1 MCCNVLSLTLENGL
15 LIPQYTRFYIHHPSR
30 GDSALRSP
38 SSPPESLGQGLA
50 YCCVSGAAGHLGHQA
65 VSELDSRV
73 FGGDGQ
79 TFLQNCHQAD
89 PELKHS
95 LRVFFVEPHV
105 VDLLSHC
112 PNPQDALEPVA
123 DL

>member
-1 MCCNVLSLTLENGL
+1 MKSAPATLDLNSHQSSEALGFPSPISQHVLAGGPT
-15 LIPQYTRFYIHHPSR
+15 
-30 GDSALRSP
+30 
-38 SSPPESLGQGLA
+38 
-50 YCCVSGAAGHLGHQA
+50 YCYFGGAVGHFGHQA

-79 TFLQNCHQAD
+79 TFLQNFHQAD

-95 LRVFFVEPHV
+95 LWVFFVEPQV
-105 VDLLSHC
+105 VDLFSHC
-112 PNPQDALEPVA
+112 SNPQDALEPVT

>member
-1 MCCNVLSLTLENGL
+1 MG
-15 LIPQYTRFYIHHPSR
+15 
-30 GDSALRSP
+30 
-38 SSPPESLGQGLA
+38 
-50 YCCVSGAAGHLGHQA
+50 
-65 VSELDSRV
+65 ELDSRV

-79 TFLQNCHQAD
+79 AFLQNFHQAD
-89 PELKHS
+89 PELKHG
-95 LRVFFVEPHV
+95 LGVFFVELHV

>member
-1 MCCNVLSLTLENGL
+1 M
-15 LIPQYTRFYIHHPSR
+15 
-30 GDSALRSP
+30 
-38 SSPPESLGQGLA
+38 
-50 YCCVSGAAGHLGHQA
+50 
-65 VSELDSRV
+65 SELDSRV

-79 TFLQNCHQAD
+79 TFLQNFHQAD

-105 VDLLSHC
+105 VDLFRHC
-112 PNPQDALEPVA
+112 PNPQDALEPVT